1 MRSVVTVALA
11 ASLVALVAHTAGA
24 GTPAGV
30 TVTPGTDSALTEGD
44 VTIDGDPA
52 TVFATA
58 QNYQLWTE
66 LMPDVAKVEV
76 HDQKGDDAHVTLVAP
91 NGHRDNLHFHNTP
104 QARLIFFE
112 DTGNHGR
119 ADVWAEIVFAP
130 TEHPSSTRLH
140 IKLYAKLHGVATL
153 VISESDVK
161 AQRESKITAE
171 LSHMRDYFRRRVAN
185 R

>member
-1 MRSVVTVALA
+1 MRSVLTVALA
-11 ASLVALVAHTAGA
+11 AALAAGAAVA
-24 GTPAGV
+24 GTPQV
-30 TVTPGTDSALTEGD
+30 TVTQGADPAMTEGD

-52 TVFATA
+52 MVFAAA
-58 QNYQLWTE
+58 QSYQLWTE
-66 LMPDVAKVEV
+66 LMPDVAKVEI

-130 TEHPSSTRLH
+130 AEQPSSTHIH
-140 IKLYAKLHGVATL
+140 IKLYAKIHGVATL
-153 VISESDVK
+153 VISESEVK

-171 LSHMRDYFRRRVAN
+171 LTHMRDYFRRRVAN